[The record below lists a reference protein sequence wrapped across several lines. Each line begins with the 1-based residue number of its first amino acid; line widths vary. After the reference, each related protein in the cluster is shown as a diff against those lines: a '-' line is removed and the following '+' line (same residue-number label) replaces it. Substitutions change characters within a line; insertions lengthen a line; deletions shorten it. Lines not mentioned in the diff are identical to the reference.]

1 MNNLIEFIKNNFHYF
16 LFAVLLVLSF
26 LMVGKTMS
34 YSQYKFARATQ
45 GVVGPIQ
52 KSWSEMIHKFS
63 LGKENEDLVQQNIA
77 LMREFENM
85 YMVKEDTTLTEMSGS
100 DSTHTT
106 RTRLYDYT
114 YAHIIYK
121 STDQAFNYIIVDKGA
136 KDGIQRDM
144 AVTCPAGVVGV
155 VNDVSDNF
163 SSIIPI
169 LHPDSRI
176 SAEVLP
182 INQIGTVVWEGPDPR
197 TAILENIPQHLDITI
212 GDSVVTSG
220 FSNIFPRGLL
230 IGTVKEVSVGNNA
243 SFLTIKVK
251 LAADFKKLHTV
262 YLIENLYKAELDTL
276 KNNFKNE

>member
-16 LFAVLLVLSF
+16 LFAVLLVVSF
-26 LMVGKTMS
+26 LMVGTSMS

-45 GVVGPIQ
+45 NVVGPIQ
-52 KSWSEMIHKFS
+52 KSWSELLHTFS
-63 LGKENEDLVQQNIA
+63 LGKENEDLVRQNIA
-77 LMREFENM
+77 LMREYDNM
-85 YMVKEDTTLTEMSGS
+85 FMVKSDTTLTEMSS
-100 DSTHTT
+100 TDSLHTT

-114 YAHIIYK
+114 YANIIYK
-121 STDQAFNYIIVDKGA
+121 TTDQAFNYIIIDKGS
-136 KDGIQRDM
+136 KDGISRDM
-144 AVTCPAGVVGV
+144 AVTCPTGVVGV
-155 VNDVSDNF
+155 VNDVSENF

-176 SAEVLP
+176 SEEVLP
-182 INQIGTVVWEGPDPR
+182 INQIGTVVWEGSDPKV
-197 TAILENIPQHLDITI
+197 AVLENIPQHLDITI

-243 SFLTIKVK
+243 SFLSIKVK

>member
-16 LFAVLLVLSF
+16 LFAVLLVVSF

-45 GVVGPIQ
+45 NIVGPIQ
-52 KSWSEMIHKFS
+52 KSWSETLHKFS
-63 LGKENEDLVQQNIA
+63 LGKENEELVHQNML
-77 LMREFENM
+77 LMREHENM
-85 YMVKEDTTLTEMSGS
+85 FMVKEDTTLTQMSET
-100 DSTHTT
+100 DSLHTT

-114 YAHIIYK
+114 YAHVIYK
-121 STDQAFNYIIVDKGA
+121 TTDQAFNYIIVDKGA
-136 KDGIQRDM
+136 KDGIARDM

-155 VNDVSDNF
+155 VNDVSENF

-182 INQIGTVVWEGPDPR
+182 INQIGTVVWEGSDSKV
-197 TAILENIPQHLDITI
+197 AVLENIPQHLDITI

-230 IGTVKEVSVGNNA
+230 IGTVKEVSVGKNA
-243 SFLTIKVK
+243 SFLSIKVK

>member
-85 YMVKEDTTLTEMSGS
+85 YMVKEDTTLTEMSGT